1 MLLSHFADRFLKDF
15 EHEWPPLALYH
26 VHIDWCAF
34 CIFQSL
40 MTTLQGLEDRALWYA
55 TRDPPTSGHSSIFGR
70 GVSEKGPVC
79 GVRSSGLP
87 LWNLLAVCPWASY
100 FTSLSLHLLV
110 YKIGTPVPQGSL
122 LLGTL
127 WVLSKLWIPPPVL
140 PTIQTFSLWAESFS
154 NHPAHISTPP
164 PQRSSSAVVLKGWSP
179 DQQLQ
184 QHRGTY

>member
-1 MLLSHFADRFLKDF
+1 MP
-15 EHEWPPLALYH
+15 PPLALYH
-26 VHIDWCAF
+26 VHIDWRAF
-34 CIFQSL
+34 CMFKSL
-40 MTTLQGLEDRALWYA
+40 MTTLQWLEDRALWY
-55 TRDPPTSGHSSIFGR
+55 TIRDPPTSGHSSIIGR

-79 GVRSSGLP
+79 GVRNSGLC

-140 PTIQTFSLWAESFS
+140 PTIQTFSL
-154 NHPAHISTPP
+154 
-164 PQRSSSAVVLKGWSP
+164 
-179 DQQLQ
+179 
-184 QHRGTY
+184 